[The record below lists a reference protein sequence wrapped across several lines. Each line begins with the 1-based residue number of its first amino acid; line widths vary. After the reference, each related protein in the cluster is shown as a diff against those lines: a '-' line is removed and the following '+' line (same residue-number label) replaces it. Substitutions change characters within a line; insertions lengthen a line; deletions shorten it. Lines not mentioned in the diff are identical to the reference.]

1 MFRIQGIGIALSI
14 MLTGFSS
21 NAEAGKVLPIPPKL
35 QSTPSWCWL
44 ATGEMVFKYYK
55 IAQNHPTDFQCGEA
69 RFQGAVQVGIGGPM
83 SFWGPCWVNCNNCRS
98 ASAGSVQGLINM
110 INQYPPAMKII
121 NGSGVVLQAPQVS
134 LTALDFDDIQ
144 SEIEND
150 RPIIAG
156 ISPGAAT
163 MPPGLAEHAVLIVG
177 YNNPGEILI
186 VNDPFPYQQA
196 NMMPPYI
203 QFGGTRMQLGR
214 FAISYAA
221 MVNSLN
227 WSNAV
232 YDISP

>member
-134 LTALDFDDIQ
+134 LTALDLTIYNLK
-144 SEIEND
+144 SKMTD
-150 RPIIAG
+150 RSLLVYRPAQRQCRQGLLNMQFLLWDTIIR
-156 ISPGAAT
+156 
-163 MPPGLAEHAVLIVG
+163 VK
-177 YNNPGEILI
+177 
-186 VNDPFPYQQA
+186 F
-196 NMMPPYI
+196 
-203 QFGGTRMQLGR
+203 
-214 FAISYAA
+214 
-221 MVNSLN
+221 SL
-227 WSNAV
+227 
-232 YDISP
+232 